1 MEQAMI
7 ITNNF
12 LPFTLFF
19 VLIGAGALLIWYQG
33 TKSYDK
39 GIREAVLMHREGRLT
54 YSDYIDDDGVT
65 MVDIQIA
72 PIEDSTN

>member
-1 MEQAMI
+1 MEQVMI
-7 ITNNF
+7 NTNSF

-19 VLIGAGALLIWYQG
+19 ILIGIGALMIWYQG

-65 MVDIQIA
+65 MVDIQIE